1 MFRVGFIWFIHSIFK
16 VHLNVYSKAWDSR
29 KILENSQTLE
39 KQPFPRANEV
49 SSKVNMHQIW
59 TGSDRSE
66 QSFRRPIFIDISVFS
81 NQFISNRSSCK
92 WTTNQ
97 RAGKYNFTQYV
108 SQKLC
113 RLSAL
118 YKISHSN
125 IFQWISTRHV

>member
-39 KQPFPRANEV
+39 KQPFPRANEI

-66 QSFRRPIFIDISVFS
+66 QSFRRPAFSQINSFQIDLPANEQPIKELENTISH
-81 NQFISNRSSCK
+81 NTCHK
-92 WTTNQ
+92 
-97 RAGKYNFTQYV
+97 NFAA
-108 SQKLC
+108 
-113 RLSAL
+113 SAL
-118 YKISHSN
+118 CIK
-125 IFQWISTRHV
+125 